1 MGFDQKGTPVFSVGQ
16 RASGQWDVCEEG
28 FEKPLASF
36 NNEQDARKYAEDL
49 ARTKQGSQVRS
60 SNGAQSGNGAG
71 RNFPPGGPRRAR
83 GWRVGSRAPRP
94 GAWEFTALAPVR
106 P

>member
-49 ARTKQGSQVRS
+49 ARTKEGSQVRS
-60 SNGAQSGNGAG
+60 AGGQSNGQNNGQSGNMRGGA
-71 RNFPPGGPRRAR
+71 
-83 GWRVGSRAPRP
+83 
-94 GAWEFTALAPVR
+94 
-106 P
+106 